1 MKSLNNIIEEAWKYQ
16 DKPEIMLKIFQ
27 EPYDDFSENAA
38 YLFEYANVLDFL
50 GKETEAIPLY
60 QKAIKL
66 GLPGKMKIQA
76 EMQLGSS
83 LSVIGEHESAIAI
96 LDGVYK
102 DTADPASLEFLC
114 IALFRSGQAD
124 KALKYALNFI
134 LSSNQ
139 GMLPEY
145 SRALSDYVNEIK

>member
-1 MKSLNNIIEEAWKYQ
+1 MKNLNNIIEEARKYHG
-16 DKPEIMLKIFQ
+16 KPEIMLKILQ
-27 EPYDDFSENAA
+27 GAYEDFSGNAA

-50 GKETEAIPLY
+50 GKENTAIPLY
-60 QKAIKL
+60 EKAIKL
-66 GLPGKMKIQA
+66 RLTGKMKIQA
-76 EMQLGSS
+76 EIQLGSS
-83 LSVIGEHESAIAI
+83 LSIKGEHESAIAI

-102 DTADPASLEFLC
+102 DTTDPASLEFLC

>member
-1 MKSLNNIIEEAWKYQ
+1 MKNLNNIVEEAWRYQ
-16 DKPEIMLKIFQ
+16 DKPEIMLKMFQ
-27 EPYDDFSENAA
+27 DAYNDFMGNAA

-66 GLPGKMKIQA
+66 GLPDKMKRQA
-76 EMQLGSS
+76 EIQLGSS
-83 LSVIGEHESAIAI
+83 LSIKGEHESAIAI
-96 LDGVYK
+96 LDKVYK
-102 DTADPASLEFLC
+102 ETADPASLEFLC
-114 IALFRSGQAD
+114 IALFRSGQTN

-134 LSSNQ
+134 LSGNK

-145 SRALSDYVNEIK
+145 SRALSEYVNEIK

>member
-1 MKSLNNIIEEAWKYQ
+1 MRNLNNIIEEAWKYQ

-27 EPYDDFSENAA
+27 EAYEDFSGNPA

-50 GKETEAIPLY
+50 DMETEAIPIY

-66 GLPGKMKIQA
+66 GLTGKMKIQA
-76 EMQLGSS
+76 EIQLGSS
-83 LSVIGEHESAIAI
+83 LSVKGEHESAIAI
-96 LDGVYK
+96 LDRVYK
-102 DTADPASLEFLC
+102 ETADPASLEFLC
-114 IALFRSGQAD
+114 IALFRSGKTD
-124 KALKYALNFI
+124 RALKHALNFI
-134 LSSNQ
+134 LSGNQ

>member
-96 LDGVYK
+96 LV
-102 DTADPASLEFLC
+102 
-114 IALFRSGQAD
+114 
-124 KALKYALNFI
+124 
-134 LSSNQ
+134 
-139 GMLPEY
+139 
-145 SRALSDYVNEIK
+145 